1 MSRLW
6 FTARDCRYVHPSYRL
21 FPTFVF
27 FSLLR
32 QELSVRNSLSLP
44 GQVER
49 TSWERL
55 TKACNLC
62 FRISSLCRYV
72 NTVTIVF
79 IHSFWTSGYAP
90 FVLVYYFHQHSHLRL
105 SLRRHLVRWVRSP
118 FHPMIKSFFLKI
130 LASGCESGGEKG
142 SNWVM
147 FFRHNLNAL

>member
-1 MSRLW
+1 M
-6 FTARDCRYVHPSYRL
+6 ARDCQYVNPSYRL

-44 GQVER
+44 GLVER
-49 TSWERL
+49 TSWKRL

-62 FRISSLCRYV
+62 SRISSLCRYV
-72 NTVTIVF
+72 NTVTFVF

-90 FVLVYYFHQHSHLRL
+90 FALVYYFHQHSHLRL

-118 FHPMIKSFFLKI
+118 FHPVIESFFLKNF
-130 LASGCESGGEKG
+130 GKWVQERGERG
-142 SNWVM
+142 ANWVM
-147 FFRHNLNAL
+147 LFRPNLNAL

>member
-1 MSRLW
+1 M
-6 FTARDCRYVHPSYRL
+6 ARDCRYVNPSYRL

-44 GQVER
+44 GLVER

-62 FRISSLCRYV
+62 SRISSLCRYV

-79 IHSFWTSGYAP
+79 IHSNWTLRYAP
-90 FVLVYYFHQHSHLRL
+90 FVLVCYFHQHSHLCL

-118 FHPMIKSFFLKI
+118 FHPVIESFFLKFWQVG
-130 LASGCESGGEKG
+130 ARARGKG
-142 SNWVM
+142 ANWVM
-147 FFRHNLNAL
+147 LFRPNLNAL